1 MKSPN
6 PSNIDQW
13 LFHYFEGDLSAN
25 EEAMLESFLLDNPQ
39 FDTQFEAW
47 GAARINRTELEFVNQ
62 GALLKPLV
70 SPSVLN
76 SLSVFTAVGINLVL
90 AAFIIFGNTSY
101 GVDPA
106 LEANQMKRELFSFEK
121 LKSASIQLVNH
132 LLTHVESNN
141 SILDTDANPTSTSSN
156 YLLESVASEK
166 GSQYSNVFAGRNALN
181 QQNTLLETVVRSDF
195 ESNILSDAT
204 RALAVEENSANVQI
218 AANPQIAIQSPEQL
232 NNVEPELSIE
242 PEIEVVANNE
252 PAQVEPAQ
260 VNSSELNPATGNTAS
275 NGGGG
280 KSESEGRDK
289 KPLIRSNRFKGGD
302 LLLTNSRDVEYLVPG
317 MTRNQ
322 VNFGHV
328 ASDFATS
335 IYTNTYAQ
343 WPGQSAAVLSNQ
355 LGFDLYLPEAKSGIG
370 VQLNYDRYG
379 DGAINNFLF
388 AATYSPKIFLTKNIV
403 LEPALRFKMGGTGID
418 RTQLTPGSWI
428 EFDRSNAFVYTNA
441 QQNAQVNR
449 SINQDFG
456 LGLLLNTKWGFI
468 GANADNLMGSKNQA
482 LHYGSANYENR
493 APVFF
498 NAVLGTE
505 YESRNKKL
513 RWSGQLVYQNFGDLN
528 KFWFGSRIKY
538 NSLSLGAS
546 VSSVGEPMLSVGWM
560 SRSFSLLYSTDYAYS
575 QMSGNKH
582 LSHQLSLRIT
592 LKESRLRK
600 LMLN

>member
-106 LEANQMKRELFSFEK
+106 LEANQLDRESFSFEN
-121 LKSASIQLVNH
+121 SERASIQLVNH
-132 LLTHVESNN
+132 LLVDVETNN
-141 SILDTDANPTSTSSN
+141 SILDTDVIPTTTSSN
-156 YLLESVASEK
+156 YLLESVAPTSA
-166 GSQYSNVFAGRNALN
+166 GQNSNVFAGRNALN
-181 QQNTLLETVVRSDF
+181 QQNTLLEPAVGLAFEGNVMSD
-195 ESNILSDAT
+195 ET
-204 RALAVEENSANVQI
+204 TALHIEENSTSIQI
-218 AANPQIAIQSPEQL
+218 DATPQIAIQSPEQL
-232 NNVEPELSIE
+232 NHVEPDLSPE
-242 PEIEVVANNE
+242 PEIEIIANNE
-252 PAQVEPAQ
+252 PVQ
-260 VNSSELNPATGNTAS
+260 VNSPELNPASGNSAA
-275 NGGGG
+275 NAGGG

-302 LLLTNSRDVEYLVPG
+302 LLLTNSRDVEYLIPG

-343 WPGQSAAVLSNQ
+343 WPGQSGAVLSNQ

-403 LEPALRFKMGGTGID
+403 LEPALRFKMGGTGVD

>member
-106 LEANQMKRELFSFEK
+106 LEANQLDRESFSFEN
-121 LKSASIQLVNH
+121 SERASIQLVNH
-132 LLTHVESNN
+132 LLVDVETNN
-141 SILDTDANPTSTSSN
+141 SILDTDVIPTTTSSN
-156 YLLESVASEK
+156 YLLESVAPTSA
-166 GSQYSNVFAGRNALN
+166 GQNSNVFAGRNALN
-181 QQNTLLETVVRSDF
+181 QQNILLEPAVGLAFEGNVISD
-195 ESNILSDAT
+195 ET
-204 RALAVEENSANVQI
+204 TALHVEENSTSIQI
-218 AANPQIAIQSPEQL
+218 DATPQIAIQSPEQL
-232 NNVEPELSIE
+232 NHVEPDLSPE
-242 PEIEVVANNE
+242 PEIEIIANNE
-252 PAQVEPAQ
+252 PASI
-260 VNSSELNPATGNTAS
+260 NSPELNPASGNSAA
-275 NGGGG
+275 NAGGG

-302 LLLTNSRDVEYLVPG
+302 LLLTNSRDVEYLIPG

-343 WPGQSAAVLSNQ
+343 WPGQSGAVLSNQ

-403 LEPALRFKMGGTGID
+403 LEPALRFKMGGTGVD

>member
-106 LEANQMKRELFSFEK
+106 LEANQLDRESFSFEN
-121 LKSASIQLVNH
+121 SERASIQLVNH
-132 LLTHVESNN
+132 LLVDVETNN
-141 SILDTDANPTSTSSN
+141 SILDTDVIPTTTSSN
-156 YLLESVASEK
+156 YLLESVAPTSA
-166 GSQYSNVFAGRNALN
+166 GQNSNVFAGRNALN
-181 QQNTLLETVVRSDF
+181 QQNTLLEPAVGLAFEGNVMSD
-195 ESNILSDAT
+195 ET
-204 RALAVEENSANVQI
+204 TALHIEENSTSIQI
-218 AANPQIAIQSPEQL
+218 DATPQIAIQSPEQL
-232 NNVEPELSIE
+232 NHVEPDLSPE
-242 PEIEVVANNE
+242 PEIEIIANNE
-252 PAQVEPAQ
+252 PASI
-260 VNSSELNPATGNTAS
+260 NSPELNPASGNSAA
-275 NGGGG
+275 NAGGG

-302 LLLTNSRDVEYLVPG
+302 LLLTNSRDVEYLIPG

-343 WPGQSAAVLSNQ
+343 WPGQSGAVLNNQ

-403 LEPALRFKMGGTGID
+403 LEPALRFKMGGTGVD